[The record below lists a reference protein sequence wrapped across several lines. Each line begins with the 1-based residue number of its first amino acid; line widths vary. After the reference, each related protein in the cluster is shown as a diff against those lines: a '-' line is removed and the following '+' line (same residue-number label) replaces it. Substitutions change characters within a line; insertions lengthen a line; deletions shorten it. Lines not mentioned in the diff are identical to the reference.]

1 MKQILMPTML
11 AAMAF
16 TSINAY
22 AVSASSLP
30 MTDFQNGTTSGWH
43 IGPNGDG
50 AVQVTVG
57 QESGGNSYLKYT
69 ASGVGHDSRIALMAG
84 NDYRG
89 NYNAI
94 GVKSISTRMKNN
106 SSKALNMH
114 IAFGNGLAD
123 LRSRYA
129 TTGVEVANDGEWH
142 DVVFSLTEA
151 LHFVP
156 QGGHGSSSA
165 QFSADEVLANIV
177 NLRFTQG
184 EFGVTYHDRR
194 GPFNGYNAGEELE
207 AELWIDDIQLSTDLS
222 SADVSSV
229 PVPAAMWLFSSA
241 IAGLAVSRKRTI

>member
-1 MKQILMPTML
+1 MPTML

-22 AVSASSLP
+22 AVSTPLLP

-43 IGPNGDG
+43 IGPRGGDG

-57 QESGGNSYLKYT
+57 EESGGNSYLKYT

-89 NYNAI
+89 NYSAM

-106 SSKALNMH
+106 SGKALNMH

-129 TTGVEVANDGEWH
+129 TAGVEVANDGEWH

-156 QGGHGSSSA
+156 QGGHGSSNA
-165 QFSADEVLANIV
+165 EFSAEEVLANIV

-207 AELWIDDIQLSTDLS
+207 AELWIDDIQLTTTE
-222 SADVSSV
+222 VSSV
-229 PVPAAMWLFSSA
+229 PVPAAVWLFSSA